1 MLTAFKLSQLLLGV
15 EVMLTLMDQFC
26 DLYVVHEGLF
36 LWFTQSCPAD
46 LILLGK

>member
-26 DLYVVHEGLF
+26 DLYVVHEGFISVVHPKLP
-36 LWFTQSCPAD
+36 C
-46 LILLGK
+46 